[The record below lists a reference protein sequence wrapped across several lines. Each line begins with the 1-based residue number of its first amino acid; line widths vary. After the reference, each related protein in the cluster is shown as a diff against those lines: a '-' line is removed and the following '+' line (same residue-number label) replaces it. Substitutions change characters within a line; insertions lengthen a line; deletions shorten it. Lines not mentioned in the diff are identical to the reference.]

1 MRKLLLF
8 SLCGLALL
16 FVLGIGLLSIF
27 LNQLSDPASSAS
39 VKFTASFM
47 EKCVAAAQ
55 GASQTQQSANG
66 DTTDNMTELCQCG
79 AENMREDLAD
89 AGMSGFFHM
98 ILVEGFGAKLQRVMD
113 DCQAIPSAP

>member
-16 FVLGIGLLSIF
+16 FVLGMGVLSIF
-27 LNQLSDPASSAS
+27 LSQLSDPASSAS

-47 EKCVAAAQ
+47 EKCVAAAE
-55 GASQTQQSANG
+55 GASQTQQSASG
-66 DTTDNMTELCQCG
+66 DTADNVTELCQCG

-89 AGMSGFFHM
+89 AGMGGLFHM
-98 ILVEGFGAKLQRVMD
+98 VLVEGLGAKVQRVMD
-113 DCQAIPSAP
+113 NCQAIPSAP